1 MLRILALALIAG
13 TPGLVI
19 SEAAN
24 APIIGWAVSVGLV
37 VIALG
42 IARQRAAAPTSIAT
56 SATGWLVLERE
67 VARARRYGQ
76 ALSLIRIDDAAAPI
90 RLSDVAA
97 AGREIDLTWRDDGIW
112 LLAVGAD
119 EAGRQ
124 PLMARLRVAIPLI
137 DAERMQ
143 AMSFPGDAMTVRAL
157 IRGLTSGAER
167 PIRLPVRPVE
177 ALDDLAY
184 QADALSTQAEGG
196 A

>member
-1 MLRILALALIAG
+1 M
-13 TPGLVI
+13 
-19 SEAAN
+19 
-24 APIIGWAVSVGLV
+24 
-37 VIALG
+37 
-42 IARQRAAAPTSIAT
+42 
-56 SATGWLVLERE
+56 
-67 VARARRYGQ
+67 
-76 ALSLIRIDDAAAPI
+76 
-90 RLSDVAA
+90 AA